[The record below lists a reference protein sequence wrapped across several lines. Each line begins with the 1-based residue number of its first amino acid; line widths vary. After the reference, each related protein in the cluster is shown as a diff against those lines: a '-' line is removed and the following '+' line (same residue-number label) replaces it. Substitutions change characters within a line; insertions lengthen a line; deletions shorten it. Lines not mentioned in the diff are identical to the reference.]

1 MLLAILWSTQGD
13 KFTSIFEA
21 INKIAAA
28 IAPPVA
34 TVLLFGVFSKKGT
47 RKAGFYTLLC
57 GLIMGITVF
66 CLDFE
71 PISGQMFITRNLGI
85 PFMMQA
91 WWLFVICTLIYFTIS
106 YFTTAPDPE
115 IVEKYT
121 WESPLAVFKRGKIK
135 SISDPRILAGILILT
150 MIILYII
157 F

>member
-57 GLIMGITVF
+57 GLIMGITAF

-106 YFTTAPDPE
+106 NFTTAPDSE
-115 IVEKYT
+115 IVKKYT